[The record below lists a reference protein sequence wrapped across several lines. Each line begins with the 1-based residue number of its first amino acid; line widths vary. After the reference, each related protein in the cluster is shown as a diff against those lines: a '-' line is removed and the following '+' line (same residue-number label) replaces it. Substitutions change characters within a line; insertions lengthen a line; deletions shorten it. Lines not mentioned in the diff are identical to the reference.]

1 VSVVN
6 VQVVRPVKKGAE
18 FLAYYIALVLGY
30 FLAGL
35 VVTVAARVVGFVPD
49 LGYLESVT
57 LVIGVRA
64 LFNKPGDYIWWTK
77 EPA

>member
-1 VSVVN
+1 MSVVN
-6 VQVVRPVKKGAE
+6 VQVVRPVKTGVQ
-18 FLAYYIALVLGY
+18 LATHYIALVLGY

-49 LGYLESVT
+49 LGYLESVA

-77 EPA
+77 E